1 MFGFPLSVNIIEFGE
16 LKLQL
21 QNYINAVKRILW
33 IKLRRENIVL
43 LYKNI

>member
-1 MFGFPLSVNIIEFGE
+1 MFGFLLSVNIIEFGE

-21 QNYINAVKRILW
+21 QNYINAVTRILW
-33 IKLRRENIVL
+33 IKPRRENIVL